1 MSTAEKPIGYRNKEK
16 QTYKPLQSSTIS
28 TKINRRTLNE
38 IYLRQNRIID
48 RLKKE
53 TDKLSDEVDRLRQN
67 KMR

>member
-38 IYLRQNRIID
+38 IYLRQNRMMARIEKETSELIEEID
-48 RLKKE
+48 RLCQTKK
-53 TDKLSDEVDRLRQN
+53 R
-67 KMR
+67 